1 MTFSNKTYDRV
12 KWFAQY
18 FVPALTT
25 LWLTLGKIWSFPYT
39 VEIGATLSAIDIF
52 LGALLGISKSNYQGD
67 GSMVVNTEDPTKDV
81 YTLNFNGDLNEIAD
95 KKSVTFMVKK

>member
-25 LWLTLGKIWSFPYT
+25 LWLALGKIWSFPYT

-52 LGALLGISKSNYQGD
+52 LGALLGISKGNYQGD

>member
-1 MTFSNKTYDRV
+1 MVFSNKTYDRV

-18 FVPALTT
+18 FVPAFTT
-25 LWLTLGKIWSFPYT
+25 LWLALGKIWNFPYT

-67 GSMVVNTEDPTKDV
+67 GTIVVNKDDPEKDL
-81 YTLNFNGDLNEIAD
+81 YTLEYSGNIIDIAD
-95 KKSVTFMVKK
+95 KKSVTFKVKN

>member
-1 MTFSNKTYDRV
+1 MTFSNKTYDRI
-12 KWFAQY
+12 KWVAQY

-25 LWLTLGKIWSFPYT
+25 LWLALGKIWNFPYT

-67 GSMVVNTEDPTKDV
+67 GTMVVNTEDPTKDV
-81 YTLNFNGDLNEIAD
+81 YTLNFNGDLNELAD
-95 KKSVTFMVKK
+95 KKSVTFMVNK

>member
-25 LWLTLGKIWSFPYT
+25 LWLALGKIWSFPYT
-39 VEIGATLSAIDIF
+39 VEIGATLSALDIF

>member
-1 MTFSNKTYDRV
+1 MSFSNKTYDQL

-25 LWLTLGKIWSFPYT
+25 FWLALGKIWSFPYT

-52 LGALLGISKSNYQGD
+52 LGALLGISKKNYKGD
-67 GSMVVNTEDPTKDV
+67 GTMVVNTEDPEKDV
-81 YTLNFNGDLNEIAD
+81 YTLNFNGDVSEIAE
-95 KKSVTFMVKK
+95 KKSVTFMVDK